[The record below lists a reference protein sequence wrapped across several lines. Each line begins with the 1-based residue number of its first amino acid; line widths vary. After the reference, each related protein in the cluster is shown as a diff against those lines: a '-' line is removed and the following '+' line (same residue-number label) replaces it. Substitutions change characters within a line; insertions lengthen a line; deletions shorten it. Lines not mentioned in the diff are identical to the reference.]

1 LITLETAL
9 VRKTGGGQSAVAGKV
24 VRSTVTNAYNFLDI
38 QLGRVMAQDLFIG
51 AFNIG
56 VNIDTLKTL

>member
-1 LITLETAL
+1 
-9 VRKTGGGQSAVAGKV
+9 V